1 MGMFA
6 KRIQKKE
13 QLVRNG
19 AAPLETANVRQE
31 AKTERARANRLRLNA
46 AKKHNGGNQMRGG
59 QNKKKGRKA
68 PKWQGEVSRWVVELI
83 PVAVPSLDN
92 ETSAMEGVGV
102 L

>member
-19 AAPLETANVRQE
+19 AQPLEQANVRQE

-46 AKKHNGGNQMRGG
+46 SRKRNAGNQFQGG
-59 QNKKKGRKA
+59 QNRKKGRKA
-68 PKWQGEVSRWVVELI
+68 PKWQGEVSRWDVEFI
-83 PVAVPSLDN
+83 PVPVPSLDN
-92 ETSAMEGVGV
+92 ETPVLEGVMA
-102 L
+102 

>member
-19 AAPLETANVRQE
+19 AQPLETANVRQE

-68 PKWQGEVSRWVVELI
+68 PMGVEVSRWVVEFI
-83 PVAVPSLDN
+83 PVPVPSLDN
-92 ETSAMEGVGV
+92 ETPVMEGA
-102 L
+102 LS

>member
-6 KRIQKKE
+6 KRIQQKE
-13 QLVRNG
+13 KLVRNG
-19 AAPLETANVRQE
+19 AQPLETANVRQE

-68 PKWQGEVSRWVVELI
+68 PIQIEIVISAEQITATEYGRLMLDFAET
-83 PVAVPSLDN
+83 VAAL
-92 ETSAMEGVGV
+92 
-102 L
+102 